1 MDDIRADERIVTST
15 PYYKYSVAGN
25 IGTYDPVMYMIYDYE
40 TAEQAYESV
49 ANSVGTVNRDKVE
62 QRIIKDM
69 RRGVSTY
76 GGSVGARKG
85 IIDTENDAEGFY
97 TYSTNYVVPTDTDG
111 DGMPDVWEQQ
121 HGLDVS
127 IADQNKTNPQG
138 YTALEVYLN
147 SLMGETLSD
156 NFTNGINNL
165 KISRFDIKYD
175 KARQTISVSDN
186 AIGATLRIFD
196 TGGNLILSKTINSST
211 INIPQSAPSVM
222 LIQVEGKNLTPRM
235 LKAVK

>member
-1 MDDIRADERIVTST
+1 
-15 PYYKYSVAGN
+15 
-25 IGTYDPVMYMIYDYE
+25 
-40 TAEQAYESV
+40 
-49 ANSVGTVNRDKVE
+49 
-62 QRIIKDM
+62 
-69 RRGVSTY
+69 
-76 GGSVGARKG
+76 
-85 IIDTENDAEGFY
+85 
-97 TYSTNYVVPTDTDG
+97 
-111 DGMPDVWEQQ
+111 MPDVWEQQ
-121 HGLDVS
+121 HGLDVN

-175 KARQTISVSDN
+175 KARETISVSDN